1 MKTTSIPRSGICIP
15 APALPRL
22 FRLAAVVSSVVLVMA
37 APLPRALAGGADGV
51 YRLTR
56 VSGSLS
62 ANGETVTLPKDLLKA
77 AFLRNGRI
85 LVEGNKVPIYR
96 SKWAGLVDEFN
107 YLGFTGTAEV
117 SGPSNLE
124 LRKSG
129 DAYVGSTTRPVT
141 VKLQGDFMGTD
152 VTIVM
157 KVFFKGKIVGNTLT
171 ITCPMTVKA
180 VGILEAEGTI
190 KLVTTRG

>member
-1 MKTTSIPRSGICIP
+1 MKTTFIPRSGILVNR
-15 APALPRL
+15 PALPRL
-22 FRLAAVVSSVVLVMA
+22 FRWVAVLSSMVLVMA
-37 APLPRALAGGADGV
+37 APLPRAVAGGADGV

-56 VSGSLS
+56 ISGSLS

-85 LVEGNKVPIYR
+85 RVEGNKVPIYR

-124 LRKSG
+124 LQKSG
-129 DAYVGSTTRPVT
+129 DAYVGSTSRPVI
-141 VKLQGDFMGTD
+141 VKLEGEFMGTD
-152 VTIVM
+152 ITLVM
-157 KVFFKGKIVGNTLT
+157 KVFFKGKLVGNTLT
-171 ITCPMTVKA
+171 VTCPVTVKA
-180 VGILEAEGTI
+180 VGLLEAEGTI